1 MASLRAA
8 QKAMTRKLLLDTAL
22 EMFQAKGYA
31 STTID
36 DIAAAAGTTRA
47 TFYAHFPS
55 RLELMKAIIGELNEH
70 LERTSSRTHGSTA
83 PALVAVVREGD
94 RAAIKEWL
102 YGVASRWDTIR
113 PFVSVAFEAA
123 AVDPELRT
131 LADEW
136 LEEAVS
142 DIAEGLDAAGRFEPQ
157 TRRLRGVL
165 AMAQLDYVALHWRE
179 GRWNADL
186 DGVIE
191 VLGDSW
197 SDLLGDRSD
206 PQVTPAISGASIP
219 ASSAPGR
226 PAVL

>member
-55 RLELMKAIIGELNEH
+55 RLELMKALIGELNEH
-70 LERTSSRTHGSTA
+70 LDRTSSRTHGSTA
-83 PALVAVVREGD
+83 PALVAVVRSGD
-94 RAAIKEWL
+94 RGEIREWL
-102 YGVASRWDTIR
+102 RGVASRWDTIR
-113 PFVSVAFEAA
+113 PYVTVAFEAA
-123 AVDPELRT
+123 AVDRELRP
-131 LADEW
+131 LADEF
-136 LEEAVS
+136 LDEAVS
-142 DIAEGLDAAGRFEPQ
+142 DIVEGLDAAGRFEPR

-179 GRWNADL
+179 GRWDADL
-186 DGVIE
+186 NGVIE

-197 SDLLGDRSD
+197 SDLLGDR
-206 PQVTPAISGASIP
+206 
-219 ASSAPGR
+219 
-226 PAVL
+226 

>member
-83 PALVAVVREGD
+83 PALVTVVREGD

-102 YGVASRWDTIR
+102 SGVAKRWDTIR
-113 PFVSVAFEAA
+113 PYVSVAFEAA

-142 DIAEGLDAAGRFEPQ
+142 DITEGLDAAGRFEPRS
-157 TRRLRGVL
+157 RRLRGVL
-165 AMAQLDYVALHWRE
+165 AMAQLDFVAMHWKD
-179 GRWNADL
+179 GRWGADL

-197 SDLLGDRSD
+197 SDLLSDR
-206 PQVTPAISGASIP
+206 
-219 ASSAPGR
+219 
-226 PAVL
+226 

>member
-1 MASLRAA
+1 MANLRAA

-55 RLELMKAIIGELNEH
+55 RVELMKAIIGELNEH
-70 LERTSSRTHGSTA
+70 LERTSSRSHGSTA
-83 PALVAVVREGD
+83 PALVSVVRAGD

-102 YGVASRWDTIR
+102 HGVASRWDKIR
-113 PFVSVAFEAA
+113 PYVTVAFEAA

-136 LEEAVS
+136 LEEAIS
-142 DIAEGLDAAGRFEPQ
+142 DIAEGLDAAGRFAPR

-165 AMAQLDYVALHWRE
+165 AMAQLDYVAVHWRD
-179 GRWNADL
+179 GRWDVDL
-186 DGVIE
+186 DGLIE

-197 SDLLGDRSD
+197 SDLLGDR
-206 PQVTPAISGASIP
+206 
-219 ASSAPGR
+219 
-226 PAVL
+226 